1 MANYIIRRLLM
12 LVPML
17 FGVSVA
23 VFLILHLIPGDPAQM
38 AAGPDASQADIA
50 QIRANYG
57 LDKPLVA
64 QYGIYLGK
72 ILQGDLGESFQTL
85 APVTEG
91 IARTFPATLE
101 LTITGMLIAVVFG
114 VPMGI
119 YSALHPGGAADR
131 LVTSIAVLG
140 ISTPGFFLGLLLM
153 LLFASQLNILP
164 PTGRGTWAHLVL
176 PGFTLGLPY
185 VATFARL
192 TRTSMLDVLSE
203 DFIRTARAKGL
214 TWGKLT
220 YRHALRNASIPL
232 VTVFGLDFGRL
243 LGGAVIVE
251 KVFSWPGMGSYMV
264 DAIMVRDIYVVQ
276 GTILVFATS
285 VVIINLLVDVIY
297 GALDPRI
304 AYS

>member
-1 MANYIIRRLLM
+1 MVNYIIRRLLM

-17 FGVSVA
+17 LGVSMA

-38 AAGPDASQADIA
+38 AAGPDATPADIE
-50 QIRANYG
+50 QIRMNYG
-57 LDKPLVA
+57 LEKPFVT
-64 QYGIYLGK
+64 QYVIYLSK
-72 ILQGDLGESFQTL
+72 VVQGDLGESFRTL

-91 IARTFPATLE
+91 IARTFPATVE
-101 LTITGMLIAVVFG
+101 LAIAGMIIAVVFG
-114 VPMGI
+114 VPIGI
-119 YSALHPGGAADR
+119 YSALHPRGAADR
-131 LVTSIAVLG
+131 FVTSIAVLG

-153 LLFASQLNILP
+153 LLFASELNLLP

-176 PGFTLGLPY
+176 PSLTLGLPY

-192 TRTSMLDVLSE
+192 TRSSMLDVLSE

-214 TWGKLT
+214 TWEMLT

-232 VTVFGLDFGRL
+232 VTVLGLDFGRL

-264 DAIMVRDIYVVQ
+264 DAIMVRDIYVIQ
-276 GTILVFATS
+276 GTIFVFATS
-285 VVIINLLVDVIY
+285 VVIINLIVDVIY